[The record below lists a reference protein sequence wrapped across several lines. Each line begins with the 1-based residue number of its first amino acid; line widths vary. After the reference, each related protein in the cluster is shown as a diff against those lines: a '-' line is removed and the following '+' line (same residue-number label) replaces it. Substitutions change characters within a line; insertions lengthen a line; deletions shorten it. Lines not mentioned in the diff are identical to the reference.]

1 MGQAVIPNKFKRR
14 YKRSPYDSGLLFY
27 WLAVLTFIYFN
38 RRVMSRRKVV
48 YRRFFQFWL
57 IFLNRNYKWHA
68 LEYNFNWCWH
78 HTLHLKKKTFSI
90 FEKLLKTSRTTTRV
104 PSSLKILLTSMR
116 VGVLIAL
123 QFFPRFPFRH
133 FAAFKG
139 TFPTVRHYSHFA
151 SFWYRLCRQEHLPT
165 RVISCQGRKCSN
177 QKFPDFQ
184 RVVFP
189 CKGCVSNSPGGSEP
203 AHLRF
208 VWHVSLS
215 FIQKDNSS
223 LERALVVIHLRSYYL
238 KTCMLTAL
246 KWTSMYPLVLC
257 AYCSFSPLCPLFLC
271 THCSSGPLCPLFIW
285 SSVPTVP
292 LVLCAHCSS
301 GLLYPLFQLSSVPT
315 LPLVLCAHCS
325 SGHRL
330 KYGLDYFF
338 GPFLNHFM
346 NHFMNHFIGG
356 GEAHH

>member
-27 WLAVLTFIYFN
+27 WLAVLTCIYFN

-57 IFLNRNYKWHA
+57 ISLNRNYKWHA

-104 PSSLKILLTSMR
+104 PSCLKILLTSMR

-246 KWTSMYPLVLC
+246 KWTSMYPL
-257 AYCSFSPLCPLFLC
+257 F
-271 THCSSGPLCPLFIW
+271 HW

-301 GLLYPLFQLSSVPT
+301 VPT
-315 LPLVLCAHCS
+315 VPLVLCAHCS
-325 SGHRL
+325 SGPL
-330 KYGLDYFF
+330 CPLFLWSSVPTVPLDFCTHCSNC
-338 GPFLNHFM
+338 PLCALFLWT
-346 NHFMNHFIGG
+346 
-356 GEAHH
+356 